1 MITSVCARYE
11 PIRYLAFGSI
21 AVGYTGIGTAF
32 EHPAR
37 LVRITNSTN
46 ADLMFTY
53 DTSED
58 QIIVPAY
65 TSYVDDI
72 TANTYTT
79 QHSGILA
86 KPKGSRLYV
95 KQIEV
100 PTLKGVYVS
109 VLYGSDYE

>member
-1 MITSVCARYE
+1 MITSVCASYE

-21 AVGYTGIGTAF
+21 VAGYTGIGTVFA
-32 EHPAR
+32 HPAR
-37 LVRITNSTN
+37 LVRITNNTN

-53 DTSED
+53 NTDED

-72 TANTYTT
+72 TANTFTT
-79 QHSGILA
+79 QMSGILA
-86 KPKGSRLYV
+86 KAKGSRLYV
-95 KQIEV
+95 KRIEA